1 MTSGGAE
8 VVEMGS
14 SSAVALSDQD
24 TVTLTS
30 MLTRTRM
37 KITSRKRTWKCTMKR
52 RSRWSSPRTTAASR
66 AAARARGSRPG
77 PWAARCPGTSR
88 TRATR
93 TAWCPPH
100 PSCRCPGGTTA
111 SRRQSALLR
120 YFKIIFL
127 TCEDYGLDFLYVA
140 NCVLCINIQYCIL

>member
-37 KITSRKRTWKCTMKR
+37 KITSRKRT
-52 RSRWSSPRTTAASR
+52 
-66 AAARARGSRPG
+66 
-77 PWAARCPGTSR
+77 
-88 TRATR
+88 
-93 TAWCPPH
+93 
-100 PSCRCPGGTTA
+100 
-111 SRRQSALLR
+111 
-120 YFKIIFL
+120 
-127 TCEDYGLDFLYVA
+127 
-140 NCVLCINIQYCIL
+140 